1 MTNFTFSF
9 LEEQIRKSR
18 KPLILTHVDPDG
30 DALGSV
36 MAMKQLIEELN
47 IKPYITLTGKVNSD
61 LKLAEK
67 SFFVNNPNINDFDL
81 FIVLDT
87 NNLGRTGV
95 DFPENF
101 SAPIIVIDHHIK
113 KEGRVFPPNFHVLI
127 NSDATATC
135 EIIYD
140 LLEAEKWPIENTVAS
155 YLFLGIYTDSGGF
168 FHSNTTPQLLKKV
181 KDLIKKGV
189 LFKNIAQGAFRGK
202 RVPVLNFWGEKITA
216 AKFHPHLK
224 FIQAQFSQKEFEE
237 KGISIEEI
245 GGPVNLLNLLNMPD
259 EVLFS
264 LMLSDLGDGK
274 IRGSL
279 RSSERKGF
287 NVNTISR
294 IMGGGGH
301 RLAAGFEVSGKIVD
315 KGEKIR
321 VKKV

>member
-87 NNLGRTGV
+87 NNFGRTGV

-168 FHSNTTPQLLKKV
+168 FHSNTTP
-181 KDLIKKGV
+181 
-189 LFKNIAQGAFRGK
+189 
-202 RVPVLNFWGEKITA
+202 
-216 AKFHPHLK
+216 
-224 FIQAQFSQKEFEE
+224 
-237 KGISIEEI
+237 
-245 GGPVNLLNLLNMPD
+245 
-259 EVLFS
+259 
-264 LMLSDLGDGK
+264 
-274 IRGSL
+274 
-279 RSSERKGF
+279 
-287 NVNTISR
+287 
-294 IMGGGGH
+294 
-301 RLAAGFEVSGKIVD
+301 
-315 KGEKIR
+315 
-321 VKKV
+321 

>member
-9 LEEQIRKSR
+9 LEEQIKKSQR
-18 KPLILTHVDPDG
+18 PLLLTHVDPDG

-36 MAMKQLIEELN
+36 MATKSLIEELGV
-47 IKPYITLTGKVNSD
+47 KPYINFSGKINADTKVTD
-61 LKLAEK
+61 K
-67 SFFVNNPNINDFDL
+67 SFFVANPDIADYDL

-87 NNLGRTGV
+87 SNLARTGV
-95 DFPENF
+95 DFPEHL
-101 SAPIIVIDHHIK
+101 STPVIIIDHHIK
-113 KEGRVFPPNFHVLI
+113 KEGRVFPPNFHTLI

-140 LLEAEKWPIENTVAS
+140 LLAQENRPIGNTVAS

-181 KDLIKKGV
+181 KELIKKGV
-189 LFKNIAQGAFRGK
+189 LFKNITQNAFRGK
-202 RVPVLNFWGEKITA
+202 RVPVLNFWGEKITS
-216 AKFHPHLK
+216 AKFHPRLK
-224 FIQAQFSQKEFEE
+224 YIQSQYSQKELEE
-237 KGISIEEI
+237 KGISVEEI

-294 IMGGGGH
+294 VLGGGGH
-301 RLAAGFEVSGKIVD
+301 RLAAGFEVPGKIVD
-315 KGEKIR
+315 KGSKIK

>member
-9 LEEQIRKSR
+9 LEEQIKKSQR
-18 KPLILTHVDPDG
+18 PLLLTHVEPDG

-36 MAMKQLIEELN
+36 MAMKSLIEELGV
-47 IKPYITLTGKVNSD
+47 KPHICLTGKINAGLQITDQSLFVTNPDVND
-61 LKLAEK
+61 Y
-67 SFFVNNPNINDFDL
+67 DL

-87 NNLGRTGV
+87 SNLARTGV
-95 DFPENF
+95 DFPEKI
-101 SAPIIVIDHHIK
+101 SPPVIVIDHHLK

-127 NSDATATC
+127 NSEATATC

-140 LLEAEKWPIENTVAS
+140 LLAHENRPISNTVAS

-181 KDLIKKGV
+181 KELIQKGV
-189 LFKNIAQGAFRGK
+189 LFKNITQNAFRGK
-202 RVPVLNFWGEKITA
+202 RVPVLNFWGEKITS
-216 AKFHPHLK
+216 AKFHPRLK
-224 FIQAQFSQKEFEE
+224 FIQSQYNQNELES

-294 IMGGGGH
+294 VLGGGGH
-301 RLAAGFEVSGKIVD
+301 KLAAGFEVPGKIVD
-315 KGEKIR
+315 KGKKIR